1 MLLYEY
7 HVLVLISFSH
17 VRRNKRSAPPL
28 NNRYPNF
35 CQVVAPPTGPIITSS
50 AKKYSF
56 HFSSL
61 TVVKHILPEVEN
73 SYSRTPNY
81 GGKVAVRDVVSPA
94 NFWIKCST
102 FRLVRCTCHCRNNRT
117 KYCTWKSTFIGTQL
131 SHTFLSRFAAS
142 INYFLHLNWSFCRE
156 NKIHKYLQTQ
166 RM

>member
-35 CQVVAPPTGPIITSS
+35 LSSSSTTNWSNYNFICQKIFVPFLVAHRCQAHFTWSRKLLFTNTKLWRKSCCSWCCFPGQLLDKMLNIS
-50 AKKYSF
+50 A
-56 HFSSL
+56 
-61 TVVKHILPEVEN
+61 
-73 SYSRTPNY
+73 
-81 GGKVAVRDVVSPA
+81 
-94 NFWIKCST
+94 
-102 FRLVRCTCHCRNNRT
+102 CTCRCRNNRT